1 MNEKKGKSDQENVE
15 EDNLEANQEN
25 QTDKESNVENDENV
39 ENSDQNSIISNLEK
53 NLEQLKDEK
62 LRLLADMENLRKRSE
77 KERSDSL
84 KYGSANL
91 AREMLSVGDNLSRAL
106 DNFPEDRKDNEHI
119 SNLID
124 GLKMVQKEFF
134 SILEKNGVEKIDALN
149 KKFDHNYHQA
159 MIEIEKDDVEEGTVV
174 EEIQRGYTINERL
187 LRPAMVGV
195 SKFPANKK
203 TVSKKEEAKNEEDAK
218 NDEK

>member
-53 NLEQLKDEK
+53 NLEELKDEK

-159 MIEIEKDDVEEGTVV
+159 MMEIDSEEDEGIVIK
-174 EEIQRGYTINERL
+174 EIQTGYIMHNRL
-187 LRPAMVGV
+187 LRPTMAGI
-195 SKFPANKK
+195 
-203 TVSKKEEAKNEEDAK
+203 SKKAEKTKEASDDTEKKNEK
-218 NDEK
+218 K

>member
-53 NLEQLKDEK
+53 NLEELKDEK

-134 SILEKNGVEKIDALN
+134 SILEKNGVEKIEELN

-159 MIEIEKDDVEEGTVV
+159 MMEIDSEEDEGIVIK
-174 EEIQRGYTINERL
+174 EIQTGYIMHNRL
-187 LRPAMVGV
+187 LRPTMAGI
-195 SKFPANKK
+195 
-203 TVSKKEEAKNEEDAK
+203 SKKVEKTKEASDDTEKKNEK
-218 NDEK
+218 K

>member
-53 NLEQLKDEK
+53 NLEELKDEK

-159 MIEIEKDDVEEGTVV
+159 MMEIDSEEDEGIVIK
-174 EEIQRGYTINERL
+174 EIQTGYIMHNRL
-187 LRPAMVGV
+187 LRPTMAGI
-195 SKFPANKK
+195 
-203 TVSKKEEAKNEEDAK
+203 SKKAEKTKEVTDDAEKN
-218 NDEK
+218 NEKK

>member
-1 MNEKKGKSDQENVE
+1 MNEKKENLDQKNIEQENL
-15 EDNLEANQEN
+15 DTNHEN
-25 QTDKESNVENDENV
+25 QNDKEINIENDEKV
-39 ENSDQNSIISNLEK
+39 EENDHTTIISDLEK
-53 NLEQLKDEK
+53 NLEKLKDEK

-134 SILEKNGVEKIDALN
+134 SIL
-149 KKFDHNYHQA
+149 
-159 MIEIEKDDVEEGTVV
+159 
-174 EEIQRGYTINERL
+174 
-187 LRPAMVGV
+187 
-195 SKFPANKK
+195 
-203 TVSKKEEAKNEEDAK
+203 
-218 NDEK
+218 

>member
-53 NLEQLKDEK
+53 NLEELKDEK

-159 MIEIEKDDVEEGTVV
+159 MMEIDSEEDEGIVIK
-174 EEIQRGYTINERL
+174 EIQTGYIMHNRL
-187 LRPAMVGV
+187 LRPTMAGI
-195 SKFPANKK
+195 
-203 TVSKKEEAKNEEDAK
+203 SKKVEKTKEVTDDAEKN
-218 NDEK
+218 NEKK

>member
-1 MNEKKGKSDQENVE
+1 MNEKNEKSDQENVDNVK

-25 QTDKESNVENDENV
+25 QIDKESNVENV
-39 ENSDQNSIISNLEK
+39 ENDEKVEENDQNSTISDLEK

-106 DNFPEDRKDNEHI
+106 DNIPEDSKDNEHI

-159 MIEIEKDDVEEGTVV
+159 MMEIDSEEQEGIVIK
-174 EEIQRGYTINERL
+174 EIQTGYIMHDRL
-187 LRPAMVGV
+187 LRPTMAGI
-195 SKFPANKK
+195 
-203 TVSKKEEAKNEEDAK
+203 SKKVEKTKEVSDDTDKKNEK
-218 NDEK
+218 K

>member
-84 KYGSANL
+84 KYGSASL

-159 MIEIEKDDVEEGTVV
+159 MMEIDSEEDEGIVIK
-174 EEIQRGYTINERL
+174 EIQTGYIMHNRL
-187 LRPAMVGV
+187 LRPTMAGI
-195 SKFPANKK
+195 
-203 TVSKKEEAKNEEDAK
+203 SKKVEKTKEASDDTEKKNEK
-218 NDEK
+218 K

>member
-1 MNEKKGKSDQENVE
+1 MNEKKENLDQKNVEQENL
-15 EDNLEANQEN
+15 DTNHEN
-25 QTDKESNVENDENV
+25 QNDKKINIVNDENDEKV
-39 ENSDQNSIISNLEK
+39 EENDHNTTISDLEK
-53 NLEQLKDEK
+53 NLEKLKDEK

-106 DNFPEDRKDNEHI
+106 DNIPEDGKDNEHI

-159 MIEIEKDDVEEGTVV
+159 MMEIESEEQEGIVIK
-174 EEIQRGYTINERL
+174 EIQTGYIMHDRL
-187 LRPAMVGV
+187 LRPTMAGI
-195 SKFPANKK
+195 
-203 TVSKKEEAKNEEDAK
+203 SKKAEKTKEVTDDAEKN
-218 NDEK
+218 NEKK

>member
-159 MIEIEKDDVEEGTVV
+159 MMEIDSEEDEGIVIK
-174 EEIQRGYTINERL
+174 EIQTGYIMHNRL
-187 LRPAMVGV
+187 LRPTMAGI
-195 SKFPANKK
+195 
-203 TVSKKEEAKNEEDAK
+203 SKKVEKTKEASDDTEKKNEK
-218 NDEK
+218 K

>member
-53 NLEQLKDEK
+53 NLEELKDEK

-159 MIEIEKDDVEEGTVV
+159 MMEIDSEEDEGIVIK
-174 EEIQRGYTINERL
+174 EIQTGYIMHNRL
-187 LRPAMVGV
+187 LRPTMAGI
-195 SKFPANKK
+195 
-203 TVSKKEEAKNEEDAK
+203 SKKVEKTKEASDDTEKKNEK
-218 NDEK
+218 K

>member
-53 NLEQLKDEK
+53 NLEELKDEK

-124 GLKMVQKEFF
+124 GLKMVQKELT
-134 SILEKNGVEKIDALN
+134 SIFEKHGVKKIESID
-149 KKFDHNYHQA
+149 KKFDHNVH
-159 MIEIEKDDVEEGTVV
+159 
-174 EEIQRGYTINERL
+174 L
-187 LRPAMVGV
+187 LLYIYISCSILCVR
-195 SKFPANKK
+195 
-203 TVSKKEEAKNEEDAK
+203 
-218 NDEK
+218 

>member
-1 MNEKKGKSDQENVE
+1 MNEKKENLDQKNVEQENL
-15 EDNLEANQEN
+15 DTNHEN
-25 QTDKESNVENDENV
+25 QNDKKINIENDENDEKV
-39 ENSDQNSIISNLEK
+39 EENDHNTTISDLEK
-53 NLEQLKDEK
+53 NLEKLKDEK

-106 DNFPEDRKDNEHI
+106 DNIPEDGKDNEHI

-159 MIEIEKDDVEEGTVV
+159 MMEIDSEEQEGIVIK
-174 EEIQRGYTINERL
+174 EIQTGYIMHDRL
-187 LRPAMVGV
+187 LRPTMAGI
-195 SKFPANKK
+195 
-203 TVSKKEEAKNEEDAK
+203 SKKAEKTKEVTDDAEKN
-218 NDEK
+218 NEKK

>member
-1 MNEKKGKSDQENVE
+1 MNEKKENLDQKNVEQENL
-15 EDNLEANQEN
+15 DTNHEN
-25 QTDKESNVENDENV
+25 QNDKKINIENDENDEKV
-39 ENSDQNSIISNLEK
+39 EENDHNTTISDLEK
-53 NLEQLKDEK
+53 NLEKLKDEK

-106 DNFPEDRKDNEHI
+106 DNIPEDGKDNEHI

-159 MIEIEKDDVEEGTVV
+159 MMEIESEEQEGIVIK
-174 EEIQRGYTINERL
+174 EIQTGYIMHDRL
-187 LRPAMVGV
+187 LRPTMAGI
-195 SKFPANKK
+195 
-203 TVSKKEEAKNEEDAK
+203 SKKAEKTKEVTDDAEKN
-218 NDEK
+218 NEKK